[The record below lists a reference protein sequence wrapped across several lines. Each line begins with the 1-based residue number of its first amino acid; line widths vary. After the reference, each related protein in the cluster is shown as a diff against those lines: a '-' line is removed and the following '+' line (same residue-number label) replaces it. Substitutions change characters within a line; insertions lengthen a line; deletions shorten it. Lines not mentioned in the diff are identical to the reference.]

1 MSGKTI
7 RLGWAR
13 IVSSFSV
20 SRSARAT
27 FSVPLGAAAVCAAGA
42 VVGAAAA
49 AAVGLAA
56 AAAVGAGAVVAAG
69 ALVGLG
75 AAVGAGALVGGAVVA
90 GADGLHAAST
100 AMDPPNAIRRR
111 AFLRVMPLFI
121 RIKLR
126 D

>member
-13 IVSSFSV
+13 MVSSFSV

-56 AAAVGAGAVVAAG
+56 AAGAAVGAGAVVGAG

-90 GADGLHAAST
+90 GADGPQAARM
-100 AMDPPNAIRRR
+100 AMDPPNVIRRK
-111 AFLRVMPLFI
+111 AF
-121 RIKLR
+121 
-126 D
+126 